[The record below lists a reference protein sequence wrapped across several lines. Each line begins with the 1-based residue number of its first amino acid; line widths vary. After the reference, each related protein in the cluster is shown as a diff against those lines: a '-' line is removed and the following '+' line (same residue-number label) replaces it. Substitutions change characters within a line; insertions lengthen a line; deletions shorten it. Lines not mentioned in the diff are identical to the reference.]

1 MNETVPKIK
10 IMKFTL
16 PDKTSFIHANSD
28 VIRDTYEKIL
38 LRKDSLT
45 INDTLYLFYMGVL
58 CENKNG
64 GKSVPIIDIEKD
76 FGKSPFILA
85 KEFFQSVNGG
95 NLCETYSA
103 VASENKSYFWDLYI
117 ITETY
122 TGVRNEQFKTFLSKQ
137 EHSEI
142 SFLRSFQELLNRY
155 TEAFVS
161 VLLSD
166 YHYLPD
172 IIELLWPSTN
182 SISQPRAK
190 LEEKHFTKH
199 KSSLHQM
206 VNAYIEMCKK
216 DANQAHLL
224 EVFIG
229 NKKIDKFF
237 ELTIDELDEI
247 RDLYMDY
254 FSSLH
259 QISQH
264 FEYIVKIS
272 DEFENDITINC
283 NKDDS
288 KNGKIRIFI
297 KINPNKLQKNL
308 KEKFELLL
316 VQILFNPASMHFSLA
331 DNDKSSSVFEKVLH
345 LIHEGEYTSY
355 SAHQAASRS
364 AICLFSVIRDI
375 SSSSPS
381 SCFENLL
388 FKYINDHIMSKIGE
402 DEVQLKSEYNP
413 EAKSVPI
420 STLYISIETMIKTFY
435 LFGTHVGRKVSQKEL
450 DYEDKLADFKN
461 IKSVTPLRHAT
472 LNKENSKAARIMDIL
487 FSDLY
492 IKNETD
498 EYFKTM
504 FEWILKCGDI
514 SLLSTHDMKLIE
526 ELRDAKLFQIQNN
539 NLIVSKAQLAM
550 LAFLRNL
557 HEDESVTFS
566 SYIMPDFH
574 IEAIQ
579 NLLEGSFIT
588 LDNNLF
594 TQKECDYLDYML
606 NNKRFTNS
614 LALRNKYCH
623 NSSHCN
629 KNIFDDYISG
639 LIILSFAAVSISKDL
654 QLKEEMDEITEVM
667 KETKNMKIKTD

>member
-16 PDKTSFIHANSD
+16 LDKISFIHANSD

-38 LRKDSLT
+38 LRKNSLT
-45 INDTLYLFYMGVL
+45 INDTLYLFYMGAF
-58 CENKNG
+58 CENKND
-64 GKSVPIIDIEKD
+64 GKSGPIIDIEKD

-85 KEFFQSVNGG
+85 NEFFQSVNGG

-122 TGVRNEQFKTFLSKQ
+122 TRVRNEQFKTFLSKQ

-206 VNAYIEMCKK
+206 VNAYIGMCKK
-216 DANQAHLL
+216 DASQAHILR
-224 EVFIG
+224 VFIG

-237 ELTIDELDEI
+237 ELTIDELDKIKE
-247 RDLYMDY
+247 LYTDY
-254 FSSLH
+254 FSSIH
-259 QISQH
+259 QISQT
-264 FEYIVKIS
+264 FEYIVKTS
-272 DEFENDITINC
+272 DEFEKAILITYNRDDPENDKT
-283 NKDDS
+283 K
-288 KNGKIRIFI
+288 IFI
-297 KINPNKLQKNL
+297 KINPNKLQKKL

-316 VQILFNPASMHFSLA
+316 VQILFKPESMHFVLA
-331 DNDKSSSVFEKVLH
+331 DNDKSNSAFEKALH
-345 LIHEGEYTSY
+345 LIHEGEYTSCM
-355 SAHQAASRS
+355 AHQLASRL
-364 AICLFSVIRDI
+364 ATCLFFGIRDI

-388 FKYINDHIMSKIGE
+388 FNYINDHVMSKIAE
-402 DEVQLKSEYNP
+402 DEVRLESEYNP

-420 STLYISIETMIKTFY
+420 STLYISIETLIKTFY
-435 LFGTHVGRKVSQKEL
+435 LFSTHVGRKVSQKEL

-472 LNKENSKAARIMDIL
+472 LNKENRKAVRIMDIL

-498 EYFKTM
+498 ETNETIM
-504 FEWILKCGDI
+504 ASAVPPGWQCPVCADAEN
-514 SLLSTHDMKLIE
+514 HDGGTIQRFYQRTVGTADGC
-526 ELRDAKLFQIQNN
+526 LRAGNLCERLRYMPRCHDAGGNASCRAKRE
-539 NLIVSKAQLAM
+539 VRLAK
-550 LAFLRNL
+550 
-557 HEDESVTFS
+557 V
-566 SYIMPDFH
+566 
-574 IEAIQ
+574 
-579 NLLEGSFIT
+579 
-588 LDNNLF
+588 
-594 TQKECDYLDYML
+594 
-606 NNKRFTNS
+606 
-614 LALRNKYCH
+614 
-623 NSSHCN
+623 
-629 KNIFDDYISG
+629 
-639 LIILSFAAVSISKDL
+639 
-654 QLKEEMDEITEVM
+654 
-667 KETKNMKIKTD
+667 

>member
-1 MNETVPKIK
+1 MNETVPKIE

-58 CENKNG
+58 YENKND

-85 KEFFQSVNGG
+85 NEFFQSVNGG

-122 TGVRNEQFKTFLSKQ
+122 TRVRNEQFKAFLSKQ

-166 YHYLPD
+166 YHYLQD

-190 LEEKHFTKH
+190 LEKKHFTKH

-206 VNAYIEMCKK
+206 VNAYIGMCKK
-216 DANQAHLL
+216 DASQVHILR
-224 EVFIG
+224 VFIG
-229 NKKIDKFF
+229 NKKIDEFF

-272 DEFENDITINC
+272 DEFEKAIEC
-283 NKDDS
+283 NKTEHENDNS
-288 KNGKIRIFI
+288 KIII
-297 KINPNKLQKNL
+297 KINSGKLQDMLKN
-308 KEKFELLL
+308 KFEILLIN
-316 VQILFNPASMHFSLA
+316 ILFKPKSMHFILA
-331 DNDKSSSVFEKVLH
+331 DNDKSNSAFEKALH

-355 SAHQAASRS
+355 TAHQTATRL
-364 AICLFSVIRDI
+364 IVCLFSVIRDI

-388 FKYINDHIMSKIGE
+388 FNYINDQIMSKIGE
-402 DEVQLKSEYNP
+402 NEVCSESEYNP
-413 EAKSVPI
+413 KTKSIPI

-539 NLIVSKAQLAM
+539 NLIVSKTQLAM

-566 SYIMPDFH
+566 SYIMPDFQ

-629 KNIFDDYISG
+629 KNILNDYISG

-667 KETKNMKIKTD
+667 KETKNMKDKN